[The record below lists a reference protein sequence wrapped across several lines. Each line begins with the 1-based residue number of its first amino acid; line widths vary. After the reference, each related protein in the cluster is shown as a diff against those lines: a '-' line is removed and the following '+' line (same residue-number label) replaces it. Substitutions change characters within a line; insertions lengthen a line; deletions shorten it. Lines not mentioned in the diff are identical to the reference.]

1 MAASK
6 KKAAKKPAR
15 KAAPKAAKAPAKKT
29 KPAKKAAAKPA
40 KKKPAAKKSAAP
52 TKKAAKSA
60 AKTPA
65 KKAGK
70 KTAGRVVKSA
80 AKKQAPAAQSKKKA
94 AAKAPEK
101 AAKTVAAPEKADS
114 ATKKDAAPPA
124 KKAAEKKPT
133 PKGKLARSGA
143 TGKKARPKKPIL
155 PVGPRHPKLGF
166 KWICFS
172 CTAKFYDLGREQPI
186 CPKCETNQLDRPHD
200 DPKQT
205 SDGPKLK
212 VVRPMAQLLDDEE
225 PAPTPDDEMA
235 MDKKPD
241 SPTEEMFDET
251 AGEAVGLDI
260 DEEAD
265 PDGTAEPPEID
276 VV

>member
-52 TKKAAKSA
+52 KKKAAKSA
-60 AKTPA
+60 AKAPA

-70 KTAGRVVKSA
+70 KTADRVAKSA

-101 AAKTVAAPEKADS
+101 AAKTLAAPKKAAS
-114 ATKKDAAPPA
+114 ATKKDAASPA
-124 KKAAEKKPT
+124 KKATAV
-133 PKGKLARSGA
+133 GKLARSGA

-155 PVGPRHPKLGF
+155 PMGPRHPKLGF

-172 CTAKFYDLGREQPI
+172 CTAKFYDLGREEPI
-186 CPKCETNQLDRPHD
+186 CPKCETNQLNRPPD

-205 SDGPKLK
+205 SDGPKSKLK

-225 PAPTPDDEMA
+225 PAPAPGDEMA
-235 MDKKPD
+235 MDKKPS
-241 SPTEEMFDET
+241 SPTEEMFDDTE
-251 AGEAVGLDI
+251 GEAVGLDI